1 MHKFPLWEELP
12 YFFQLAES
20 HSLRQAA
27 EMLRISA
34 STLSRR
40 IRKLE
45 DAIGTPLFLRQ
56 PDSMR
61 LTLAGEALLSRC
73 RDIARIVQD
82 LGDIASA
89 PDAVPTI
96 RMTSIP
102 CFATHLVL
110 PSFEAFQKSCGT
122 RINLELDTSPEV
134 SELSRQ
140 PFDIAVRLSRPEI
153 GRYHVRRIGEFD
165 LVLVHGPAF
174 DPAAHDQMPLVVWD
188 SPTGTNS
195 RFNHFLTEIFPDN
208 RPAVTATNYQIYV
221 ETLRA
226 NCGVGILP
234 AYALPHLGESVKRM
248 ESADD
253 GRLPQQ
259 DVWLVTRTD
268 SLRQPLLREFS
279 NHLAKI
285 WSGPTASSGRTRVPL
300 PIS

>member
-1 MHKFPLWEELP
+1 MHKFPLWEDLP
-12 YFFQLAES
+12 YFFQLAEAQ
-20 HSLRQAA
+20 SLRQAA
-27 EMLRISA
+27 EMLRISP

-61 LTLAGEALLSRC
+61 LTLAGEQLLSRC

-82 LGDIASA
+82 LGDIATA
-89 PDAVPTI
+89 PDVVPTI

-110 PSFEAFQKSCGT
+110 PGLEAFQQSCGT
-122 RINLELDTSPEV
+122 QINLELDTSPEV

-140 PFDIAVRLSRPEI
+140 PFDIAVRLSRPEA
-153 GRYHVRRIGEFD
+153 GRYHVRRIGE
-165 LVLVHGPAF
+165 LELALVHGAAF
-174 DPAAHDQMPLVVWD
+174 DPAAHDRMPLIVWD
-188 SPTGTNS
+188 SPTGNSS
-195 RFNHFLTEIFPDN
+195 RFNHFLTEIFPHN

-234 AYALPHLGESVKRM
+234 AYTLPHLGESVRRM
-248 ESADD
+248 QTTAHAQ
-253 GRLPQQ
+253 LPRQE
-259 DVWLVTRTD
+259 VWMVTRTD
-268 SLRQPLLREFS
+268 SLRQPLLKEFS
-279 NHLAKI
+279 SYLAKI
-285 WSGPTASSGRTRVPL
+285 WPAPTVAGGRDARA
-300 PIS
+300 